1 MRHFFYHKAM
11 KQRDILFSRGAHMK
25 IGYAKVSTEDQN
37 LDCQINSKENI
48 NLVTQDILGLTKIE
62 IDA

>member
-1 MRHFFYHKAM
+1 
-11 KQRDILFSRGAHMK
+11 MK

>member
-1 MRHFFYHKAM
+1 M